1 MDSKIAES
9 GLIDLIRQY
18 TAQSADCVE
27 LFMQAIDQLDS
38 LHYDSKL
45 NRQIIAEQTAKI
57 KKLREQNAVLMQ
69 ACQEARDVIS
79 MRLPDSLG
87 YREQPDGVRYSVRD
101 QLIGHLD
108 KAISEAKL
116 RGQDD
121 TAAETEQHD
130 VRELL
135 AQYAHVAW
143 SGWMSYMFERSV
155 ANSDGTMTIPAEL
168 VARWQRQVQTP
179 YPLLPENEK
188 ESDRHEADTILAIT
202 QDHTR

>member
-69 ACQEARDVIS
+69 ACQEARDAIS
-79 MRLPDSLG
+79 MLLPDSFG
-87 YREQPDGVRYSVRD
+87 YGERPDGTHYYVRDALVGHLEEAMGEAEPREQ
-101 QLIGHLD
+101 
-108 KAISEAKL
+108 
-116 RGQDD
+116 DD
-121 TAAETEQHD
+121 AAAEVEQHT
-130 VRELL
+130 E
-135 AQYAHVAW
+135 
-143 SGWMSYMFERSV
+143 
-155 ANSDGTMTIPAEL
+155 
-168 VARWQRQVQTP
+168 AR
-179 YPLLPENEK
+179 
-188 ESDRHEADTILAIT
+188 
-202 QDHTR
+202 